1 MIVIPPLQTYS
12 TSQSAKKSPTIINDY
27 ARQNPRSGAQTPRS
41 TFQFP
46 SRPVRSAD
54 AAKPTPVDHSFTV
67 PSLLSPPPPMKNP
80 FVSCSDVGR
89 EIDSNISAQIQP
101 HTDTVLVNVYEK
113 RRKERA
119 VSSSS
124 SPSSSSGSGSG
135 SGSGSD
141 EEQGRNP
148 FDETPH
154 SSCGDTPRNPFDES
168 PLNPFDETPQPS
180 TNPFDEPTQPS
191 TNPFDETPINPF
203 DETPHNSRDETA
215 RNPFDET
222 PTNPFNETSTN
233 PFDASS
239 DSGDSLHLAPLQNR
253 KERKPLNPFATDG
266 EEAFERL
273 VSAADLQQKRPVVA
287 APIPQVETEAR
298 EETPGLS
305 TREQSV
311 AVMNSSAPA
320 AVARDMEYQQE
331 QCALERMRVLYDSS
345 RDGEE
350 RGGE

>member
-1 MIVIPPLQTYS
+1 MIPPLQTYA
-12 TSQSAKKSPTIINDY
+12 TPQNAKKSPTVINDD
-27 ARQNPRSGAQTPRS
+27 ARRNPRSGAQTPRS
-41 TFQFP
+41 TSFQSP
-46 SRPVRSAD
+46 SRSIRSAD
-54 AAKPTPVDHSFTV
+54 TSKPTPVDHSFTV
-67 PSLLSPPPPMKNP
+67 PSLLSPPQPMKNP
-80 FVSCSDVGR
+80 FASCSDVGR
-89 EIDSNISAQIQP
+89 EIDRNISAQIQP

-113 RRKERA
+113 RRRERA
-119 VSSSS
+119 ASSSS
-124 SPSSSSGSGSG
+124 SSSSDSSSGSD
-135 SGSGSD
+135 SGSD
-141 EEQGRNP
+141 EERGRNP

-154 SSCGDTPRNPFDES
+154 SSHDETPRNPFDES

-180 TNPFDEPTQPS
+180 TNPFDEPAQS
-191 TNPFDETPINPF
+191 SINPFDETPINPF
-203 DETPHNSRDETA
+203 DETPHSSRDETP

-222 PTNPFNETSTN
+222 PTNPFDETPIN

-239 DSGDSLHLAPLQNR
+239 DFDSLHLASLQNR

-273 VSAADLQQKRPVVA
+273 VSAADLQQKPVVA
-287 APIPQVETEAR
+287 APIPQVEAEAR
-298 EETPGLS
+298 EEVPGLS

-320 AVARDMEYQQE
+320 AVTRDMEYQQE

-350 RGGE
+350 RGGA